1 MESMRRLEGVLKDTA
16 GYAAA
21 WKAANPG
28 KKIFGH
34 FCTYTPEEIVHAAG
48 IHPMRLFGS
57 KGAIKH
63 ADAFLQA
70 YSCSLVRGALE
81 EALSG
86 GLKFLDGAVFPH
98 TCDSIQRLSDI
109 WRLNA
114 PFEFHADVVL
124 PVKLDEP
131 SSRQYMVDVLRK
143 FKNDLEK
150 RLSLSISESSLRESI
165 ALFNRIR
172 AAIKRIY
179 EIRSEHPEI
188 MRGEDVFTIVKASMV
203 MDRAEL
209 LPLLESVA
217 SDLEKKKEKTGPS
230 KKKRLVLSGGI
241 CDHPSIYSLIEKSGG
256 TIVWDDLCSGS
267 RYFEGA
273 IAQSGDPIEAIAKR
287 YTERIICPAKHYSLT
302 ARGENIV
309 RIAKEHRA
317 QGVVFLF
324 LKFCDPHS
332 FDYPYMK
339 GFLDKEKI
347 PSMLLEIEQELP
359 SEGQL
364 STRFEAFIEM
374 L

>member
-1 MESMRRLEGVLKDTA
+1 MESMQRLQSVLQDTG
-16 GYAAA
+16 GYAGA
-21 WKAANPG
+21 WKAKNPG
-28 KKIFGH
+28 KKILGN
-34 FCTYTPEEIVHAAG
+34 FCTYTPEEIIHAAG
-48 IHPMRLFGS
+48 VYPMRLFGG
-57 KGAIKH
+57 KGAITR
-63 ADAFLQA
+63 ADAYLQA

-131 SSRQYMVDVLRK
+131 SSRRYMIDVLRK
-143 FKNDLEK
+143 FKGDLEK
-150 RLSLSISESSLRESI
+150 RLSLSISEASLRESI
-165 ALFNRIR
+165 ALFNKIR
-172 AAIKRIY
+172 AAIRRIY

-188 MRGEDVFTIVKASMV
+188 ISGEEIFTIVKASMV
-203 MDRAEL
+203 MERTEV
-209 LPLLESVA
+209 LPLLEGIA
-217 SDLEKKKEKTGPS
+217 AELEKKKASAGPS

-241 CDHPSIYSLIEKSGG
+241 CDHPSIYSLIERSGG

-267 RYFEGA
+267 RYFEGE

-287 YTERIICPAKHYSLT
+287 YTERVICPAKHYSLT

-309 RIAKEHRA
+309 KIAKEHRA
-317 QGVVFLF
+317 KGVVFLF

-339 GFLDKEKI
+339 EFLDKEKI